1 MISKNSEYTATIH
14 VFGNI
19 VALDFPIWILNHAKK
34 LGLHDV
40 KTLRHHNCIEVLAA
54 GPEEM
59 LDALALGCSL
69 GPTTVLVERISHT
82 SSEVA

>member
-19 VALDFPIWILNHAKK
+19 VALDFPSWILSHAKK
-34 LGLHDV
+34 LGLHDIR
-40 KTLRHHNCIEVLAA
+40 TLRHHNSLEVVAA

-69 GPTTVLVERISHT
+69 GPATVLVERIAYT
-82 SSEVA
+82 SSEVG

>member
-1 MISKNSEYTATIH
+1 MISKNAEYTATIH

-19 VALDFPIWILNHAKK
+19 VALDFPSWILNYANK

-40 KTLRHHNCIEVLAA
+40 KTLRHHNCLEIVAA

-69 GPTTVLVERISHT
+69 GPATVLVEQIAYT